1 MTFQVD
7 NIFETKLYFSTVENF
22 DDIQEELLEAFD
34 KVEFQTT
41 HGNGWGQTHLLSDA
55 TFGENFL
62 VKYDCVFFMEE
73 LHNHLKK
80 YVNSY
85 YSEKDVDFKYVINS
99 SWMTYSKIG
108 HYTPVHN
115 HGGSDISGVYYLKK
129 SSDGK
134 DGNIYFKTPIVA
146 SCGSNLYLKE
156 RQTYNFEEG
165 EIVLFPG
172 FLDHGVQTNE
182 TEEDRISLSFN
193 ISIQIESLSK

>member
-22 DDIQEELLEAFD
+22 DDIQEELLDAFD
-34 KVEFQTT
+34 KVQFQTT
-41 HGNGWGQTHLLSDA
+41 HRNGWGQTHLLTDA
-55 TFGENFL
+55 TFSENFL
-62 VKYDCVFFMEE
+62 DKYNCFFFKEE
-73 LHNHLKK
+73 LHKHLQN
-80 YVNSY
+80 YVSSHY
-85 YSEKDVDFKYVINS
+85 DGKDVYFKYVINS
-99 SWMTYSKIG
+99 SWMTCSKIG
-108 HYTPVHN
+108 HHTSLHN

-129 SSDGK
+129 SSDGR
-134 DGNIYFKTPIVA
+134 DGNIYFRTPIAA
-146 SCGSNLYLKE
+146 SCSSNLYLKE

-193 ISIQIESLSK
+193 ISVQIEPPL